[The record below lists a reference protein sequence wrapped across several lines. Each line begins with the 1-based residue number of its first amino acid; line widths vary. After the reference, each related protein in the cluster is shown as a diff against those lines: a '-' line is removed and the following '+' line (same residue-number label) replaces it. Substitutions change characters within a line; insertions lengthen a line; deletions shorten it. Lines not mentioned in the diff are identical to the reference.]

1 MDKKEQ
7 QLFAYYYQKFSE
19 RDFDEKDLY
28 SFLML
33 VREDAEGI
41 ESIKELGNFIAN
53 REKSKGYVSDYLE
66 DCKQVINNLG
76 TVSKGKKIE
85 DIFSFKEIRNG
96 FNALFI
102 KNSFE
107 KLSSDIINDFILCI
121 ISLLQGVKLVSGN
134 LNKEVGYLSFAV
146 SSKEVFLM
154 GNMKAL
160 NKGRYIPVTF
170 QVLSVKNS
178 YEAVTPQDKN
188 DTPYLFNDEL
198 IEVVNINGEIVI
210 TFPE

>member
-96 FNALFI
+96 FNALFL

-170 QVLSVKNS
+170 QVLSAKNS

-210 TFPE
+210 TFPG

>member
-96 FNALFI
+96 FNALFL
-102 KNSFE
+102 KNGFE

-170 QVLSVKNS
+170 QVLSAKNS

-210 TFPE
+210 TFPG

>member
-170 QVLSVKNS
+170 QVLSAKNS

-210 TFPE
+210 TFPG